1 MKSFV
6 QKEEAGMER
15 VDGIKGEFERGVWCL
30 SSVSV
35 SMGLNCEVPRRLEY
49 CEGFFQREL
58 RCRRPIGWERSRN
71 RKGERRNPP
80 PFLLSGSRNVNCS
93 ALLQPPCHDGTNL

>member
-15 VDGIKGEFERGVWCL
+15 VDGTKVEFERGVWCL

-35 SMGLNCEVPRRLEY
+35 SMGLNCEIPRRLEY
-49 CEGFFQREL
+49 FFPRRLEYFSRE
-58 RCRRPIGWERSRN
+58 N
-71 RKGERRNPP
+71 
-80 PFLLSGSRNVNCS
+80 
-93 ALLQPPCHDGTNL
+93 